1 VKYPRHRKLISIN
14 KRHTGVQM
22 SLTARFSTFYYFEH
36 LSNLVIDHVQ
46 SCIET
51 AVTYDV

>member
-22 SLTARFSTFYYFEH
+22 YLTAKFSTFY
-36 LSNLVIDHVQ
+36 LSTDKVIMDHVQ
-46 SCIET
+46 SCFET